1 MKSFCF
7 WSVLLPSMIISTKNK
22 EILGLWRSSDVK
34 FLPGMKDDKVSISRD
49 KHVGKRDRASR
60 FLSVRFFIQRNAI
73 GYSLA
78 GCRIVQRKTK
88 KKTGIGWRR
97 SQSDRS
103 SSPDTRNFSKG
114 LIYEAEISERHRKI
128 WVVLGFIHSRDRVI
142 SRGNLRGH
150 RGIPYLH

>member
-1 MKSFCF
+1 
-7 WSVLLPSMIISTKNK
+7 
-22 EILGLWRSSDVK
+22 
-34 FLPGMKDDKVSISRD
+34 MKDDKVSISGD

-73 GYSLA
+73 GYSLV
-78 GCRIVQRKTK
+78 GCRIVQKKTK

-103 SSPDTRNFSKG
+103 SSPDTRKFSKG

-128 WVVLGFIHSRDRVI
+128 
-142 SRGNLRGH
+142 
-150 RGIPYLH
+150 